1 VIDRDAIIGKI
12 TSVVIRTA
20 RKMAKKYALRLSRR
34 RAICPEDLENVGW
47 ARVLSQMNH
56 IETLPPCDCVKI
68 KGCTHRRAY
77 VYPAMRFTT
86 SWRTSSH
93 PVTTPYG
100 LRHKE
105 RSTRVRRIR
114 RTQQ

>member
-1 VIDRDAIIGKI
+1 MIDRDAIIGKI

-68 KGCTHRRAY
+68 KGCTIVAPTSTLQCDSQRAG
-77 VYPAMRFTT
+77 VPL
-86 SWRTSSH
+86 H
-93 PVTTPYG
+93 
-100 LRHKE
+100 
-105 RSTRVRRIR
+105 IR
-114 RTQQ
+114 